1 MTRSS
6 FYYAAID
13 EADDGVR
20 AAVVKIAAEFPRFG
34 YRMIRGE
41 LRRRGFDVN
50 AKRVR
55 RLMREEDLVIPVR
68 RFVATSEYHPNHGDW
83 PNRVKNRTIAT
94 LNDVW
99 AADITSIDL
108 GREFVYLAVII
119 DLHSRAIRGWWLDR
133 DRSSALTHRA
143 LDRALAKH
151 GAPKI
156 HHSDHGVQYM
166 AKGYVKKLQHHGIAI
181 STSAKGK
188 PMQNGACER
197 FMRTLKENEVYLTEY
212 ADLADA
218 RRRIRRFLEDVYMR
232 KRIHSALD
240 YRTPEEFE
248 AELKTRAKTK
258 SSR

>member
-68 RFVATSEYHPNHGDW
+68 RFVATSEYHPNRGDW

-156 HHSDHGVQYM
+156 HT
-166 AKGYVKKLQHHGIAI
+166 AI
-181 STSAKGK
+181 TACSTWRRVTWRSCSNTAS
-188 PMQNGACER
+188 R
-197 FMRTLKENEVYLTEY
+197 SV
-212 ADLADA
+212 
-218 RRRIRRFLEDVYMR
+218 RRRRGSRC
-232 KRIHSALD
+232 
-240 YRTPEEFE
+240 RTAP
-248 AELKTRAKTK
+248 ANASCGR
-258 SSR
+258 

>member
-1 MTRSS
+1 MERSS
-6 FYYAAID
+6 FSYAAVD
-13 EADDGVR
+13 EADDGGR
-20 AAVVKIAAEFPRFG
+20 AAVVTIAAEFPRFG

-55 RLMREEDLVIPVR
+55 RLMREENPVIQAR
-68 RFVATSEYHPNHGDW
+68 RFAATSESSPNHGDW
-83 PNRVKNRTIAT
+83 PNLVKNRSIAT
-94 LNDVW
+94 PDDVW
-99 AADITSIDL
+99 AADITHIDS
-108 GREFVYLAVII
+108 GREFVSLAVIL
-119 DLHSRAIRGWWLDR
+119 DRPSRGIRGWWLDR
-133 DRSSALTHRA
+133 DPSSALTHRA

-156 HHSDHGVQYM
+156 HPSDPGVQDM
-166 AKGYVKKLQHHGIAI
+166 AKGDVEKLEQHGIAI

-197 FMRTLKENEVYLTEY
+197 FMWTLKEDAVSLTEY
-212 ADLADA
+212 ADLAEA
-218 RRRIRRFLEDVYMR
+218 RRRIRRFPEDVSMR

-248 AELKTRAKTK
+248 AGLRTPSKTK
-258 SSR
+258 PSK